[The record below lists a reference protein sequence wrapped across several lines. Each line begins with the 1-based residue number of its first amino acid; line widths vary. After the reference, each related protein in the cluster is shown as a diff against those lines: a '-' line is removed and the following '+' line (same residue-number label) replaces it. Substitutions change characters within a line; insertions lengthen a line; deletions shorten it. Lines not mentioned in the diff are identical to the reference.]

1 MALLLVPTMH
11 GGDSRVFLWG
21 QSNESTPVH
30 IFSGHSE
37 AVLELQWLGS
47 ERLATWSKDRTLR
60 LWGISKQ
67 LRSSLGGGDLSAM
80 EEQLSTGLEES
91 ALHVPI
97 EMSLEESL
105 DTSSLLSLGAKVGST
120 DPSASLPILKLP
132 AASSDGHSPGAS
144 HGSPSTHSLSS
155 SRSVSSL
162 HQQEAGQSLSSV
174 SPVFQSMGSVSLA
187 QEFSQLNVENV
198 EIERVRSGG
207 KSLFNSS

>member
-47 ERLATWSKDRTLR
+47 DRLATWSKDRTLR
-60 LWGISKQ
+60 LWAIGKQ
-67 LRSSLGGGDLSAM
+67 LRTSLGGGDVSAHS
-80 EEQLSTGLEES
+80 EQLDTSLDES

-105 DTSSLLSLGAKVGST
+105 DVSLLSQSAKVVNAA
-120 DPSASLPILKLP
+120 DPSTSLPILKLP
-132 AASSDGHSPGAS
+132 AVSEGHSPGS
-144 HGSPSTHSLSS
+144 YGSPSTHSLS

-174 SPVFQSMGSVSLA
+174 SPVFQSMGNLTLS
-187 QEFSQLNVENV
+187 QEFSQLSVENV
-198 EIERVRSGG
+198 EIERVRAR
-207 KSLFNSS
+207 